1 VKYACIDAQGTD
13 YPIQLMCRVLQVS
26 RSGFFA
32 WRARKTHWCPDAD
45 ARVRFDLREAHQQSR
60 RLYGRRRLT
69 HALRQRGHCI
79 NAKRVHRLMRQEGL
93 RGVRKGRFVPRTTDS
108 QHDRAIASNVL
119 ARRFGVDAAVS
130 GWVSDIT
137 YVPTREGW
145 LYLAVIIAL
154 NTRRVVGYS
163 LADRMPDDLV
173 LNALRNAC
181 YTQPPPES
189 TVFHSD
195 RGSQYASDDFRAAI
209 DALAMV
215 PSMSRK
221 GNCWDNAV
229 AESFF
234 ATLKAEEIT
243 EPYDSKQD
251 AHRRMAA
258 YIHGFYN
265 PVRLHSSLGY
275 LSPNEYARRMK
286 MSEKP
291 AFMRSAE

>member
-1 VKYACIDAQGTD
+1 MRYAWIDSQRTQYA
-13 YPIQLMCRVLQVS
+13 IELMCRILQVS

-32 WRARKTHWCPDAD
+32 WRRRQGQRRPDAD
-45 ARVRFDLREAHQQSR
+45 APVREDLRQVHRESR
-60 RLYGRRRLT
+60 GLYGRRRLV
-69 HALRQRGHCI
+69 HALRARGHCI
-79 NAKRVHRLMRQEGL
+79 NPKRVRRLMREEGI

-108 QHDRAIASNVL
+108 QHNRAIACNVL
-119 ARRFGVDAAVS
+119 ARRFSVDADVA

-154 NTRRVVGYS
+154 QSRQVLGYS
-163 LADRMPDDLV
+163 LADHMPDELV

-181 YTQPPPES
+181 HVQLPAAS

-209 DALAMV
+209 GALQMLA
-215 PSMSRK
+215 SMSRK

-243 EPYDSKQD
+243 APYETKQE
-251 AHRRMAA
+251 AHRAIA
-258 YIHGFYN
+258 SYVHGFYN
-265 PVRLHSSLGY
+265 PLRLHSSLGY
-275 LSPNEYARRMK
+275 LSPNEYARKMK
-286 MSEKP
+286 MSEQP
-291 AFMRSAE
+291 TFMRSAA

>member
-1 VKYACIDAQGTD
+1 
-13 YPIQLMCRVLQVS
+13 MCGVLGVS
-26 RSGFFA
+26 RSGFFG
-32 WRARKTHWCPDAD
+32 WRARRDQPGADAD
-45 ARVRFDLREAHQQSR
+45 ERVRQEMREAHRQSR

-69 HALRQRGHCI
+69 HALRERGHCI
-79 NAKRVHRLMRQEGL
+79 NPKRVRRLMREEGL

-108 QHDRAIASNVL
+108 QHSRAIAANVL
-119 ARRFGVDAAVS
+119 ARRFSLDAQVS
-130 GWVSDIT
+130 AWVSDIT

-154 NTRRVVGYS
+154 HTRQVLGYS
-163 LADRMPDDLV
+163 LADQMPDELV
-173 LNALRNAC
+173 LSALRNAC
-181 YTQPPPES
+181 HAQPPAPS

-195 RGSQYASDDFRAAI
+195 RGSQYASDDFRDAI
-209 DALAMV
+209 GALGMV
-215 PSMSRK
+215 TSMSRK

-243 EPYDSKQD
+243 QPYESKQH
-251 AHRRMAA
+251 AHRGVAS

-265 PVRLHSSLGY
+265 CVRLHSSLRY
-275 LSPNEYARRMK
+275 LSPDEYARRMK

-291 AFMRSAE
+291 TFMRSAA

>member
-1 VKYACIDAQGTD
+1 MKYASIEAQRTH
-13 YPIQLMCRVLQVS
+13 YPIELMCRVLQVS

-32 WRARKTHWCPDAD
+32 WRVRRERPPPEAD
-45 ARVRFDLREAHQQSR
+45 TQVREDLRDAHRRSR

-69 HALRQRGHCI
+69 RALRRRGHCI
-79 NAKRVHRLMRQEGL
+79 NPKRVRRLMREEGL

-108 QHDRAIASNVL
+108 QHSRAIADNVL
-119 ARRFGVDAAVS
+119 ARRFDVQAGAD

-145 LYLAVIIAL
+145 LYLAIIIGL
-154 NTRRVVGYS
+154 RTRQVLGYS
-163 LADRMPDDLV
+163 LAEHMPDDLV

-181 YTQPPPES
+181 HVQPPAVS
-189 TVFHSD
+189 TLFHSD

-209 DALAMV
+209 GALAMV
-215 PSMSRK
+215 ASMSRK

-243 EPYDSKQD
+243 EPYDTKQD
-251 AHRRMAA
+251 AHRRIAA

-265 PVRLHSSLGY
+265 PERLHSSLGY
-275 LSPNEYARRMK
+275 LSPDEYAQRMK
-286 MSEKP
+286 MSDQP
-291 AFMRSAE
+291 TFMRSAA

>member
-1 VKYACIDAQGTD
+1 VKYAWIDSQRTHF
-13 YPIQLMCRVLQVS
+13 PIELQCRVLQVS

-32 WRARKTHWCPDAD
+32 WRARQAVGRTDPDAPM
-45 ARVRFDLREAHQQSR
+45 REQLRQLHQQSR
-60 RLYGRRRLT
+60 RLYGRRRLV
-69 HALRQRGHCI
+69 HALRARGHRV
-79 NAKRVHRLMRQEGL
+79 NPKRVRRLMLEERL

-108 QHDRAIASNVL
+108 EHARAIAQNVL
-119 ARRFGVDAAVS
+119 QRQFDVASGVAA
-130 GWVSDIT
+130 WVSDIT

-154 NTRRVVGYS
+154 HTRQVLGYS
-163 LADRMPDDLV
+163 LADRMPDELV
-173 LNALRNAC
+173 LTALRNAC
-181 YTQPPPES
+181 HAEVPSER

-195 RGSQYASDDFRAAI
+195 RGSQYASKDFRSAI
-209 DALAMV
+209 GALQMV
-215 PSMSRK
+215 ASMSRK

-243 EPYDSKQD
+243 APYVTKEE
-251 AHRRMAA
+251 AHRSIAS

-275 LSPNEYARRMK
+275 LSPNEYARK
-286 MSEKP
+286 MTSAEMP
-291 AFMRSAE
+291 TFLRSAV

>member
-1 VKYACIDAQGTD
+1 
-13 YPIQLMCRVLQVS
+13 M
-26 RSGFFA
+26 
-32 WRARKTHWCPDAD
+32 
-45 ARVRFDLREAHQQSR
+45 REAHQHSR

-69 HALRQRGHCI
+69 HALRERGHCI
-79 NAKRVHRLMRQEGL
+79 NPKRVRRLMREEGL

-108 QHDRAIASNVL
+108 QHSRAIAANVL
-119 ARRFGVDAAVS
+119 ARRFSVDAGVS

-154 NTRRVVGYS
+154 RTRQVLGYS
-163 LADRMPDDLV
+163 LAEHMPDELV
-173 LNALRNAC
+173 LSALRNAC
-181 YTQPPPES
+181 HAQPPAAR

-195 RGSQYASDDFRAAI
+195 RGSQYASDDFCDAI
-209 DALAMV
+209 GALQMV
-215 PSMSRK
+215 ASMSRK

-243 EPYDSKQD
+243 QPYETKQH
-251 AHRRMAA
+251 AHRGLAS

-275 LSPNEYARRMK
+275 LSPDEYARRMK

-291 AFMRSAE
+291 TFMSSAA

>member
-1 VKYACIDAQGTD
+1 VRYAYIDAQRAQ
-13 YPIQLMCRVLQVS
+13 YPIELMCRMLQVS

-32 WRARKTHWCPDAD
+32 WRVRREQPRADAD
-45 ARVRFDLREAHQQSR
+45 AQVREDMRLAHRASR

-69 HALRQRGHCI
+69 HALRGHGHCI
-79 NAKRVHRLMRQEGL
+79 NPKRVRRLMREEGL

-108 QHDRAIASNVL
+108 QHTRGVADNVL
-119 ARRFGVDAAVS
+119 ARRFSVDAEVR

-154 NTRRVVGYS
+154 HTRQVLGYS
-163 LADRMPDDLV
+163 LSERMPDDLV
-173 LNALRNAC
+173 LSALRNAC
-181 YTQPPPES
+181 HAQPPAAG

-195 RGSQYASDDFRAAI
+195 RGSQYASDDFRDAI
-209 DALAMV
+209 DALSMLA
-215 PSMSRK
+215 SMSRK

-243 EPYDSKQD
+243 HTYETKLH
-251 AHRRMAA
+251 AHRGIAS

-286 MSEKP
+286 TVERTS
-291 AFMRSAE
+291 MRSAA

>member
-1 VKYACIDAQGTD
+1 
-13 YPIQLMCRVLQVS
+13 M
-26 RSGFFA
+26 
-32 WRARKTHWCPDAD
+32 
-45 ARVRFDLREAHQQSR
+45 RE
-60 RLYGRRRLT
+60 
-69 HALRQRGHCI
+69 
-79 NAKRVHRLMRQEGL
+79 EGL

-108 QHDRAIASNVL
+108 QHARGVSDNVL
-119 ARRFGVDAAVS
+119 ARRFSVASDIR

-154 NTRRVVGYS
+154 HTRQVLGYS
-163 LADRMPDDLV
+163 LAEHMPDDLV
-173 LNALRNAC
+173 LSALRNAC
-181 YTQPPPES
+181 HAHSPAAK

-195 RGSQYASDDFRAAI
+195 RGSQYASDDFREVI
-209 DALAMV
+209 GALSMV
-215 PSMSRK
+215 ASMSRK

-243 EPYDSKQD
+243 QPYETRQH
-251 AHRRMAA
+251 AHRGIAS

-286 MSEKP
+286 TSEP
-291 AFMRSAE
+291 TFMRSAA

>member
-1 VKYACIDAQGTD
+1 MKYACIEAQRAH
-13 YPIQLMCRVLQVS
+13 YPIELMCRVLQVS
-26 RSGFFA
+26 RSGFFT
-32 WRARKTHWCPDAD
+32 WRARGRPPRADTDAQ
-45 ARVRFDLREAHQQSR
+45 VREDMRAAHRDSR

-69 HALRQRGHCI
+69 HALREQGYCI
-79 NAKRVHRLMRQEGL
+79 NPKRVRRLMREEGL

-108 QHDRAIASNVL
+108 QHSRAIASNVL
-119 ARRFGVDAAVS
+119 ARRFAVDAQVS

-154 NTRRVVGYS
+154 HTRQVLGYS
-163 LADRMPDDLV
+163 LAEHMPDDLV

-181 YTQPPPES
+181 HAQPPLPC

-195 RGSQYASDDFRAAI
+195 RGSQYASEDFRDAI
-209 DALAMV
+209 GALAMV
-215 PSMSRK
+215 ASMSRK

-243 EPYDSKQD
+243 QPYETKQH
-251 AHRRMAA
+251 AHRGIAS

-275 LSPNEYARRMK
+275 LSPDQYARRMK
-286 MSEKP
+286 PDKP
-291 AFMRSAE
+291 TSMGSAL

>member
-13 YPIQLMCRVLQVS
+13 YPIELMCRVLEVS

-32 WRARKTHWCPDAD
+32 WRARVGRCRPDAD
-45 ARVRFDLREAHQQSR
+45 ARVRADMREAHQHSR

-79 NAKRVHRLMRQEGL
+79 NPKRVHRLMREEGL
-93 RGVRKGRFVPRTTDS
+93 RGVRKGRFIPRTTDS
-108 QHDRAIASNVL
+108 EHGRAIASNVL
-119 ARRFGVDAAVS
+119 ARRFSVDSAVS

-154 NTRRVVGYS
+154 HTRQVLGYS
-163 LADRMPDDLV
+163 LADHMPDDLV
-173 LNALRNAC
+173 LSALRNAC
-181 YTQPPPES
+181 HAQPPPPS

-209 DALAMV
+209 DVLAMV

-234 ATLKAEEIT
+234 ATLKAEEII

-251 AHRRMAA
+251 AHRRIAG

-275 LSPNEYARRMK
+275 SSPNEYARRMK
-286 MSEKP
+286 MSGKP
-291 AFMRSAE
+291 TFMRSAA